1 MKFPKDVLLQ
11 SIAQRKDDKS
21 YGLEFV
27 QELGNDDAGA
37 SEMLVL
43 IFKYKDKYYDIE
55 IKRIN
60 GENNYDHWEDEIE
73 CPEVV
78 RKEAIQ
84 YYWQEVKS

>member
-27 QELGNDDAGA
+27 QELGNDDAGS